1 MRPCCPDRCQPVPR
15 TQHPCSWPEMNSKLS
30 LQVSF
35 FCFLKGSLCTH
46 WQRQTVV
53 RSWRHQVPGGGKPTR
68 GASEQAPV
76 PHSRQCPPAPSR
88 SPLLSWTPCSSLPV
102 PGPTAALSPPVLAVL
117 PGPRPR
123 LLIFPA
129 VPGEAAG
136 AAPKQ
141 QPLSFP
147 GFSSGLGHSLTEL
160 GVSDLRPVLSGAP
173 PAAPPKAGSALSKG
187 QGGFP

>member
-1 MRPCCPDRCQPVPR
+1 MWPRCPDRCQPVPR
-15 TQHPCSWPEMNSKLS
+15 TQHPCSWMEMNSKLS

-46 WQRQTVV
+46 WQRQTVF
-53 RSWRHQVPGGGKPTR
+53 RSWRHQVPGRGNNQ
-68 GASEQAPV
+68 GASDQAPV
-76 PHSRQCPPAPSR
+76 PHSRQCLPAPSC
-88 SPLLSWTPCSSLPV
+88 SPLLSWTPCSSLPG
-102 PGPTAALSPPVLAVL
+102 PGPTAALSLPVLAVL
-117 PGPRPR
+117 PSPWP
-123 LLIFPA
+123 LLLVFPA

-136 AAPKQ
+136 AAPEQ
-141 QPLSFP
+141 HPLSFP

-173 PAAPPKAGSALSKG
+173 PAAQPKAGSALSKA